1 MPAPSPVPT
10 TPAALKPAQ
19 RIPYA
24 FARTHGVLALSD
36 DGDAVL
42 VLARND
48 ASLEGIAELKRVLQ
62 RPLKTTTVNAERF
75 AAELA
80 RAYNQASP
88 VAQFTED
95 FSRDTDLARLLQ
107 DIPKAEDLLGPTSDA
122 PVIRMINALLLQA
135 LRERASDLH
144 FEPYETRSV
153 VRFRVDGVLNDVIEP
168 PRALHA
174 ALVSRLKVMASLDI
188 AEKRLPQ
195 DGRMALKLGDK
206 SVDVRVSTLPT
217 GPGERVVLRLLDKDA
232 ARLDLTVLGMSEMTL
247 ASIDRLIRE
256 PHGIVL
262 VTGPTGSG
270 KTTTLYAAMSRLD
283 RGRLNIM
290 TVEDPIEFALDGVGQ
305 TQVNA
310 KIELDFA
317 RALRSILR
325 QDPDI
330 IMIGEIRDLETAQI
344 AVQASLTGHLVLA
357 TLHTNDA
364 ASAVTRLADMGVEPY
379 LLASSLLGVLAQ
391 RLIRCLCPECR
402 EGVAPTAGEASVLE
416 QLGLPRSTHLWRA
429 TGCDACG
436 HSGYRGRT
444 GIYEL
449 LLVDESLRRLIHDK
463 SGEPALRDAA
473 ARAGARTL
481 AVDGARWLADGTT
494 SLAELL
500 RVTGAAGN
508 GN

>member
-1 MPAPSPVPT
+1 MATPVSHSEVRPAPASPT
-10 TPAALKPAQ
+10 Q
-19 RIPYA
+19 RISYA
-24 FARTHGVLALSD
+24 FARTHGVLALRD
-36 DGDAVL
+36 EADAVL
-42 VLARND
+42 VLVRAD

-62 RPLKTTTVNAERF
+62 RPLKTVTVNAERF
-75 AAELA
+75 ATELA
-80 RAYNQASP
+80 QAYNQASAP
-88 VAQFTED
+88 VAQLSED
-95 FSRDTDLARLLQ
+95 LSRDTDLARLLQ
-107 DIPKAEDLLGPTSDA
+107 DIPKAEDLLGSTSDA

-144 FEPYETRSV
+144 FEPYESRSV
-153 VRFRVDGVLNDVIEP
+153 VRFRVDGVLRDIIEP

-195 DGRMALKLGDK
+195 DGRMALRLGDK

-217 GPGERVVLRLLDKDA
+217 GPGERVVLRLLDKDS
-232 ARLDLTVLGMSEMTL
+232 ARLDLTALGMSDSAL
-247 ASIDRLIRE
+247 AAIDRLIRE
-256 PHGIVL
+256 PHGIGL

-283 RGRLNIM
+283 RGSLNVM
-290 TVEDPIEFALDGVGQ
+290 TVEDPIEFALDGVAQ
-305 TQVNA
+305 TQVHP

-317 RALRSILR
+317 RSLRSILR

-364 ASAVTRLADMGVEPY
+364 VSAVTRLADMGVEPY

-391 RLIRCLCPECR
+391 RLVRRLCPECR
-402 EGVAPTAGEASVLE
+402 EAVAPTAGEASVLE
-416 QLGLPRSTHLWRA
+416 QLGLSRVLPLRKA
-429 TGCDACG
+429 VGCSVCG
-436 HSGYRGRT
+436 SSGYRGRT

-449 LLVDESLRRLIHDK
+449 VLIDDGLRRLIHDRT
-463 SGEPALRDAA
+463 GEPALRDAC
-473 ARAGARTL
+473 ARAGARSL
-481 AVDGARWLADGTT
+481 LVDGARWLADGTT

-500 RVTGAAGN
+500 RVAGAAA
-508 GN
+508 